1 MIEKICNFLNNI
13 LINVVAS
20 SIITPPRIRR
30 RIYNFLGCE
39 IGVNAKIYP
48 SCFLGINRKLKMGG
62 GSFLNYK
69 CFLDLSDDITI
80 GENVAVAF
88 ECKFV
93 TSFHIQGNECC
104 RAGKC
109 VSAPI
114 RIDDGCWIGA
124 NTTILPGVHIKKGC
138 IIGANSLVTK
148 STIENGLYVGSPA
161 KRIKDLK

>member
-39 IGVNAKIYP
+39 IDVNAKIYP

-80 GENVAVAF
+80 GEK
-88 ECKFV
+88 CCS
-93 TSFHIQGNECC
+93 SF
-104 RAGKC
+104 
-109 VSAPI
+109 
-114 RIDDGCWIGA
+114 
-124 NTTILPGVHIKKGC
+124 
-138 IIGANSLVTK
+138 
-148 STIENGLYVGSPA
+148 
-161 KRIKDLK
+161 

>member
-20 SIITPPRIRR
+20 SIITPRIRR

-39 IGVNAKIYP
+39 IDVNAKIYP

-88 ECKFV
+88 
-93 TSFHIQGNECC
+93 
-104 RAGKC
+104 
-109 VSAPI
+109 
-114 RIDDGCWIGA
+114 
-124 NTTILPGVHIKKGC
+124 
-138 IIGANSLVTK
+138 
-148 STIENGLYVGSPA
+148 
-161 KRIKDLK
+161 